1 MIPANNHIPLLI
13 LGLFFGFNLSLHADN
28 EKKHDDRPRVVI
40 MTDAET
46 DDRCSMVHALLYA
59 NDMDIAAIIQTN
71 SCFQRHG
78 WSKDPWLKNMID
90 AYGEVLPNLQVH
102 DPAYPSA
109 DYLHSIC
116 FVGDEDQT
124 HIPNIGKS
132 YKAQYT
138 GENVYIDPTLWED
151 TPGSDKI
158 VELLLDDD
166 PRQLIIQCWGGGN
179 TAAKAFEKLKRQY
192 PNQYEK
198 AIQKAVLYCIWY
210 QDAAGP
216 YIEKEHPGATI
227 LLNHHFSGS
236 WDYGTMT
243 NTESYVN
250 DYLQNGKN
258 PLGALY
264 SQPYISEGDTPAF
277 LYCLGGPGLR
287 SWEDPS
293 FGGWGGRFY
302 RVGGTGN
309 VWRDTGYGEIRE
321 WMEHALHDFQA
332 RLQWCITPEYTMANH
347 APQIRLETPADFA
360 VESGKEVI
368 ISAHV
373 TDTDNIDIESV
384 WKLRGKMW
392 EQKGRTKEMFL
403 ANPAKFIERWRTG
416 WSQMHAG
423 SYNGYVD
430 LKFDEKKATCSFIA
444 PDVDEP
450 QTIHILL
457 EAFDMAIPRLTG
469 YQRYVITILPKN
481 K

>member
-1 MIPANNHIPLLI
+1 MRKNIHLLLLWLFLGSNLPMLANQTTQ
-13 LGLFFGFNLSLHADN
+13 D
-28 EKKHDDRPRVVI
+28 ERPRVVI

-78 WSKDPWLKNMID
+78 WSNEPWLKNMID
-90 AYGEVLPNLQVH
+90 AYGKVLPNLRVH
-102 DPAYPSA
+102 DANYPSA
-109 DYLHSIC
+109 EYLHSIC
-116 FVGDEDQT
+116 LVGDEDRS
-124 HIPNIGKS
+124 HIPDIGKS
-132 YKAQYT
+132 FKEQYT
-138 GENVYIDPTLWED
+138 GEKVYIHPSEWKD

-192 PNQYEK
+192 PKQYDK

-216 YIEKEHPGATI
+216 YIEKEHPGATV

-243 NTESYVN
+243 NTETFVK

-258 PLGALY
+258 PLGAFY
-264 SQPYISEGDTPAF
+264 TQPYISEGDTPAF
-277 LYCLGGPGLR
+277 LYCLGGKGLR
-287 SWEDPS
+287 SWENPS

-302 RVGGTGN
+302 RVDEAKN

-332 RLQWCITPEYTMANH
+332 RLQWCITADYNKANH
-347 APQIRLETPADFA
+347 APQITLKTPADLT
-360 VESGKEVI
+360 VRSGEEVHL
-368 ISAHV
+368 SALV
-373 TDTDNIDIESV
+373 ADTDSIDIESV
-384 WKLRGKMW
+384 WKLRGNMW
-392 EQKGRTKEMFL
+392 EQKGRTREMFL
-403 ANPAKFIERWRTG
+403 ANPEKFIERWRTG

-423 SYNGYVD
+423 TYKGYVN
-430 LKFDEKKATCSFIA
+430 LKFDEKKATCSFVA
-444 PDVDEP
+444 PQVDEP
-450 QTIHILL
+450 QTIHVLL
-457 EAFDMAIPRLTG
+457 EAFDMAIPRLTS
-469 YQRYVITILPKN
+469 YQRYIITVMPAN